1 MILKWEYRLLLLILQ
16 KFSKILLWRLVILL
30 KRFTWKKVSFA
41 YKEWTKTI
49 SKEAKR
55 QGKRLKA
62 IRKNHID
69 KNQEKEGI
77 LCEAGATYMK
87 VPFST
92 MVKNAFLPFFYLFC
106 PFQAWFYPFIK
117 WSSCPHLLEYKLQ
130 CYYHFHILYDLVTYI
145 YMYK

>member
-1 MILKWEYRLLLLILQ
+1 M
-16 KFSKILLWRLVILL
+16 SV
-30 KRFTWKKVSFA
+30 A

-77 LCEAGATYMK
+77 LCEAGAAYMK
-87 VPFST
+87 VPFSK
-92 MVKNAFLPFFYLFC
+92 MVKKCIFAFFLSFLRLSSLILPFY
-106 PFQAWFYPFIK
+106 
-117 WSSCPHLLEYKLQ
+117 
-130 CYYHFHILYDLVTYI
+130 
-145 YMYK
+145 